1 MKVIIINAAGN
12 SQHLTVVA
20 RDVTTGADG
29 ASYSIA
35 PGETFDLDVSDRVQP
50 VLTPGALIDGGV
62 AEPSLFPDASVTTP
76 VDTTAPVGTTENP
89 APIGSA
95 EEVATRTDA
104 AGNPAPVPS
113 FSPGPAP
120 ADVAALEAAGIDPA
134 HADPMSSV
142 LVDSGE
148 LAPAPATP
156 EVVIATPAGD
166 EVRPATDESGPP
178 TVAGTGEPLEG
189 GPGGNVEGDGLSGTL
204 TTGPDG
210 GQVSAEEAT
219 ALTSATDAA
228 AAAASGESTITEP
241 ETAGDTPPAGAG
253 EDSLPGAET
262 SSANDTNSSAD
273 NPSGSAGDDTLTE
286 ATDEQIQ
293 DAIRQ
298 VARDSGMA
306 EEILKM
312 MDVRLVNALL
322 RDRGF
327 LPITAEK
334 RNEMQTAMP
343 DSVNAPG
350 AG

>member
-1 MKVIIINAAGN
+1 MKVIIINATGN
-12 SQHLTVVA
+12 SQHLTIVA

-29 ASYSIA
+29 ASYSVA

-62 AEPSLFPDASVTTP
+62 AEPTLFPEPTVTTP

-228 AAAASGESTITEP
+228 AAAASGESTTE
-241 ETAGDTPPAGAG
+241 TSGDTPPAGEG
-253 EDSLPGAET
+253 EDSLSGAET
-262 SSANDTNSSAD
+262 SSANDTGSSAGED
-273 NPSGSAGDDTLTE
+273 TSSGSGGDDTLTE